1 VTDTSARHPYIE
13 GKRSLCCTHPG
24 CTDVYDLDGT
34 HPQPGDPGYPALA
47 DGQSPRR
54 ITGEPPG
61 WEGTR
66 ATHDRATAAFRPT
79 GDVATAV
86 MEGWWHPNVKS
97 GQVHD
102 HPEAP
107 GRGWSHA
114 SHRLCEPVYTHRAV
128 AHATGGDQ
136 P

>member
-1 VTDTSARHPYIE
+1 MTTAHWTSDDDGERLVWDPLIELDEGVWHELESCCGPGLSKAGQAAAAEAWAALVGDVRAAR
-13 GKRSLCCTHPG
+13 
-24 CTDVYDLDGT
+24 
-34 HPQPGDPGYPALA
+34 
-47 DGQSPRR
+47 
-54 ITGEPPG
+54 
-61 WEGTR
+61 R
-66 ATHDRATAAFRPT
+66 A
-79 GDVATAV
+79 DVATAV